1 MDAAKLWM
9 IEHQLGQRN
18 LNNDQRSYWIGKH
31 YELEKKRHGGDR
43 KSSCQ
48 NGNLKTAQ
56 SIAEQHKVGER
67 TVARDSKFT
76 HDIDTIAD
84 NIGDVERDLAGPQP
98 GMPWQAQVA
107 IEGVV
112 GFLFFIPGVVM
123 LTRKS

>member
-1 MDAAKLWM
+1 MRQAGIISIVIAFLLF
-9 IEHQLGQRN
+9 IVAGA
-18 LNNDQRSYWIGKH
+18 
-31 YELEKKRHGGDR
+31 
-43 KSSCQ
+43 
-48 NGNLKTAQ
+48 TA
-56 SIAEQHKVGER
+56 VG
-67 TVARDSKFT
+67 
-76 HDIDTIAD
+76 